1 MAHRVSLFL
10 WYVPG
15 FSLRLMQGPVSMGL
29 KMFTKKLCV
38 SVMATSLILLP
49 VQRVQ
54 ASDAAKVLGG
64 LILGGIIINEVN
76 KSNKRKQAQQT
87 QQAAPRT
94 TTRTTTGTSSA
105 QREQNRQVQTALNY
119 FGYNVGTVDGSIGR
133 NTRNGIARYQ
143 GDMGFQADGRMEQFE
158 RDFLVNSYQR
168 ALSSSHVA
176 PYNSILATQ
185 GQAGLLRTY
194 RNEQLGIAT
203 PQVAA
208 APAPVPVPAP
218 TGVKTVPSRAPTGAL
233 PEFTYGQVD
242 KSVNEF
248 CNEINVLT
256 AANGGITTSARVT
269 DAEFA
274 LNEQFCLARTH
285 AMAESSQIEA
295 TIPNMTSSQIQ
306 AQCQGLAQAVAPHM
320 ETLSTDRPDQ
330 VIADTSLFLQDS
342 GRPLDQLISG
352 GKVCLGVGYRTDDA
366 NMALASAVLLAA
378 GGQLGY
384 GEMISHQMREG
395 LGTAQVQPQ
404 KAAEW
409 MTLALGAMQGGGATV
424 LGQSADRVA
433 VLNTAMRGG
442 GQTGAA
448 ALPVFPSSN

>member
-1 MAHRVSLFL
+1 
-10 WYVPG
+10 
-15 FSLRLMQGPVSMGL
+15 
-29 KMFTKKLCV
+29 MFTKKLCV
-38 SVMATSLILLP
+38 TAMSASLVLLP
-49 VQRVQ
+49 VKPVL
-54 ASDAAKVLGG
+54 ASDAAKILGG
-64 LILGGIIINEVN
+64 LIVGGIIVNEVN
-76 KSNKRKQAQQT
+76 KNKKRKQ

-94 TTRTTTGTSSA
+94 STGTSSA

-119 FGYNVGTVDGSIGR
+119 FGYNVGAADGSIGR

-143 GDMGFQADGRMEQFE
+143 ADMGFQSDGGLETFE

-176 PYNSILATQ
+176 PYNTIVATQ

-208 APAPVPVPAP
+208 APAPTPAP
-218 TGVKTVPSRAPTGAL
+218 PPTGIKTVPSRTQAAPSTGAL
-233 PEFTYGQVD
+233 PDFTYGQVD

-248 CNEINVLT
+248 CNEISVLT
-256 AANGGITTSARVT
+256 AANGGITTSARVS

-295 TIPNMTSSQIQ
+295 TIPNMTSPQIE
-306 AQCQGLAQAVAPHM
+306 AQCKGLAQAITPHM
-320 ETLSTDRPDQ
+320 ETLATDRPDQ
-330 VIADTSLFLQDS
+330 VIAETSLFLQES

-378 GGQLGY
+378 GGELGY

-395 LGTAQVQPQ
+395 LGTAQVPAS
-404 KAAEW
+404 KAGEW
-409 MTLALGAMQGGGATV
+409 MTLARGAMQGGGATV
-424 LGQSADRVA
+424 LGQSADRVG
-433 VLNTAMRGG
+433 VLNAAMQGG

-448 ALPVFPSSN
+448 ALPVFPSSD

>member
-1 MAHRVSLFL
+1 
-10 WYVPG
+10 
-15 FSLRLMQGPVSMGL
+15 
-29 KMFTKKLCV
+29 MFTKKLCV
-38 SVMATSLILLP
+38 SVMSASLVLLP

-64 LILGGIIINEVN
+64 LILGGIIVNEVN
-76 KSNKRKQAQQT
+76 KNNKRKRA
-87 QQAAPRT
+87 QAAPR
-94 TTRTTTGTSSA
+94 TSSA
-105 QREQNRQVQTALNY
+105 QREQNRQVQTSLNY
-119 FGYNVGTVDGSIGR
+119 FGYNVGRVDGSIGR

-143 GDMGFQADGRMEQFE
+143 ADMGFQSDGRLEAFE
-158 RDFLVNSYQR
+158 RDFLINSYQR

-194 RNEQLGIAT
+194 RNEQLGIPT

-208 APAPVPVPAP
+208 APAPTPAPTPVPAPVAAPAPVPAP
-218 TGVKTVPSRAPTGAL
+218 TEIKTVPSRAQTSTSTGAL
-233 PEFTYGQVD
+233 PDFTYGQVD

-248 CNEINVLT
+248 CNEISVLT
-256 AANGGITTSARVT
+256 AANGGITTSARIT

-295 TIPNMTSSQIQ
+295 TIPNMTSPQIE
-306 AQCQGLAQAVAPHM
+306 AQCQGLAQAIKPNM
-320 ETLSTDRPDQ
+320 ETLSTDRPDK
-330 VIADTSLFLQDS
+330 VIADTSLFLQES
-342 GRPLDQLISG
+342 GRPLDQLVSG
-352 GKVCLGVGYRTDDA
+352 GKVCIGVGYRTDDA

-384 GEMISHQMREG
+384 SEMISHQMREG
-395 LGTAQVQPQ
+395 LGTSQVSAQ
-404 KAAEW
+404 KAGEW

-424 LGQSADRVA
+424 LGQSPDRAA
-433 VLNTAMRGG
+433 VLNAALQGG
-442 GQTGAA
+442 GAQTGAA